1 MKRAKIKLVI
11 ALLREFGIT
20 EKDVSD
26 EKISLLIADRRDKVF
41 FSYAPESMI
50 AGYIYCILSE

>member
-11 ALLREFGIT
+11 ALLREIGVT
-20 EKDVSD
+20 EKDASD
-26 EKISLLIADRRDKVF
+26 EKIILLITDRRDKVF
-41 FSYAPESMI
+41 FSYAPEAMI